1 MVEVGV
7 ISGVT
12 GSLWKLSIVFWKLTI
27 VLVMFN
33 MTWHR
38 YIVQL
43 STTEE
48 TLVNQDWVRYSTYEL
63 KFIRSESQKDPQ
75 SKIIP
80 FPTLQCIRSLGIQR
94 RRKRGRRG
102 GVIKETIKNSNHNE
116 NNLITLDTTI
126 HNPFHLTSNELNDVR
141 LNLKIGTG
149 HLQSLKGKPIL
160 HRTF

>member
-1 MVEVGV
+1 MSGEILMEVGV

-12 GSLWKLSIVFWKLTI
+12 GSLWKLSIMFWKLTI
-27 VLVMFN
+27 VFVMYN

-43 STTEE
+43 SSTEE
-48 TLVNQDWVRYSTYEL
+48 TLVNQDWVRYSKNEL
-63 KFIRSESQKDPQ
+63 KFIRSECQKDPQ

-94 RRKRGRRG
+94 KRKRGRRE
-102 GVIKETIKNSNHNE
+102 GVTKKTIKNSNHNE
-116 NNLITLDTTI
+116 NNLITLDAKI
-126 HNPFHLTSNELNDVR
+126 HNPFHLTVNELNDFG

-149 HLQSLKGKPIL
+149 NLQSLRL
-160 HRTF
+160 